1 MESIQHARKVK
12 LSKRK
17 RITCDYAFDRRHVCR
32 NGFLFLHDLGTKQLK
47 NIQKHLHENGPVPRE
62 HGLTSHSPA
71 TIYPYE
77 VISDAVHFIRN
88 HATIFGIPQ
97 PSAKV
102 EELRLH
108 LFFWQHRKITK
119 LFMLSMQMC
128 VSQRIYKCASCSIN
142 LLLEYGNN
150 AFLILFL

>member
-12 LSKRK
+12 LGKRK
-17 RITCDYAFDRRHVCR
+17 RITCDYAFDHRHVCR

-47 NIQKHLHENGPVPRE
+47 NIQKHLYENGPVPRE

-71 TIYPYE
+71 TTYLYE

-97 PSAKV
+97 PSAKSGRA
-102 EELRLH
+102 EAPPIFLPAS
-108 LFFWQHRKITK
+108 QNYKIVHAK
-119 LFMLSMQMC
+119 YAEVCQSKDPQMRFL
-128 VSQRIYKCASCSIN
+128 QYKSFV
-142 LLLEYGNN
+142 GNMPS
-150 AFLILFL
+150 